1 MLFNK
6 CDQLIKSDC
15 MCSCKNRADL
25 PTYHRDKGLAL
36 CEHIT
41 ASDSWTKQNKQQ
53 QQVVEKI
60 ISFTSGALFEK
71 FTYCD
76 SFLYNAN
83 TENQL
88 FIKPYSDWEMIFS
101 SSQSLNLTPSSFNVD

>member
-1 MLFNK
+1 MIACVHARTELTY
-6 CDQLIKSDC
+6 
-15 MCSCKNRADL
+15 L
-25 PTYHRDKGLAL
+25 PTTGIKDWL
-36 CEHIT
+36 CVSTLQPQILE
-41 ASDSWTKQNKQQ
+41 
-53 QQVVEKI
+53 VVEKI

-88 FIKPYSDWEMIFS
+88 FIKPYSD
-101 SSQSLNLTPSSFNVD
+101 